1 MREVADLADAQLV
14 SLAKNGSLD
23 AFNSLVDRH
32 QAHVYGLCRRM
43 LGQPEAAEDATQET
57 FLAAFRGIS
66 GFKEGNFQ
74 GWLLRIA
81 ANQCRDEYRRRGR
94 RIAAGTLT
102 PGEQGDDAIDIP
114 DSGETA
120 EGSVLRHELGG
131 NLEQILLELPF
142 EQRQAV
148 VLVDIYDLSYEEAA
162 RLLDTSL
169 GTLKSRIHR
178 GRERLRRLVLAN
190 PELFGE
196 VRRLGK

>member
-1 MREVADLADAQLV
+1 MSEVGDSSDEQLV

-23 AFNSLVDRH
+23 AFNSLVDRY

-57 FLAAFRGIS
+57 LLAAFRGIR
-66 GFKEGNFQ
+66 GFHGGNFQ

-94 RIAAGTLT
+94 WLSPGTLT
-102 PGEQGDDAIDIP
+102 PGDPGDDSIDVP
-114 DSGETA
+114 DPAETA
-120 EGSVLRHELGG
+120 EATVLRSELTAD
-131 NLEQILLELPF
+131 LEQLLLQLPF

-148 VLVDIYDLSYEEAA
+148 VLVDVYDMNYDEAA
-162 RLLDTSL
+162 ALTGASL
-169 GTLKSRIHR
+169 GTIKSRIHR
-178 GRERLRRLVLAN
+178 GRERLRKLVLAH

-196 VRRLGK
+196 VRRLGG

>member
-1 MREVADLADAQLV
+1 MSEVGDLPDAELV

-43 LGQPEAAEDATQET
+43 LGQPEPAEDATQET
-57 FLAAFRGIS
+57 FLAAFRGLH

-81 ANQCRDEYRRRGR
+81 ANQCRDEYRRRSR
-94 RIAAGTLT
+94 RIATATLT
-102 PGEQGDDAIDIP
+102 PGDAGSDAIDLP
-114 DSGETA
+114 DTAETA
-120 EGSVLRHELGG
+120 EGTTLRHELGTA
-131 NLEQILLELPF
+131 LEQLLLELPF
-142 EQRQAV
+142 EQRQAI
-148 VLVDIYDLSYEEAA
+148 VLVDVYDLSYDEAA
-162 RLLDTSL
+162 SLLETSL

-178 GRERLRRLVLAN
+178 GRERLRRLVLAH

-196 VRRLGK
+196 VHRLGK

>member
-1 MREVADLADAQLV
+1 MSEDADRPDAELV

-32 QAHVYGLCRRM
+32 QAQVYGLCRRM
-43 LGQPEAAEDATQET
+43 LGHPEAAEDATQEA
-57 FLAAFRGIS
+57 FLAAFRGLK
-66 GFKEGNFQ
+66 GFQEGNFQ

-94 RIAAGTLT
+94 RIAASTLN
-102 PGEQGDDAIDIP
+102 PGEPGEDAIDVP
-114 DSGETA
+114 DSSEST
-120 EGSVLRHELGG
+120 EGAVLRRELGG
-131 NLEQILLELPF
+131 HLEQILLQLPF

-162 RLLDTSL
+162 SLLDMSL

-178 GRERLRRLVLAN
+178 GRDRLRRHVLAN

>member
-1 MREVADLADAQLV
+1 MSDVADLADATLV

-57 FLAAFRGIS
+57 FLAAFRGLA
-66 GFKEGNFQ
+66 GFQEGNFQ

-94 RIAAGTLT
+94 RISAGTLT
-102 PGEQGDDAIDIP
+102 PGEPGDDAIDIP

-120 EGSVLRHELGG
+120 ESAVLRSELGA
-131 NLEQILLELPF
+131 NLEQLLLEVPF

-148 VLVDIYDLSYEEAA
+148 VLVDIYELSYEEAA
-162 RLLDTSL
+162 RLLDISL

-178 GRERLRRLVLAN
+178 GRERLRRLVLAH